1 MERVLKGIHF
11 NFKIS
16 CYMLCF
22 NSLPSLCF
30 FLQTRQP
37 VFVQLLQGVF
47 RVYHCN
53 WLNPVQKAS
62 VEACIKV
69 LSDVG
74 KIHQPP
80 LLWSKDHCGTWLKAF
95 NRNIYILTLCPAKS
109 RAIAIPV
116 DLDSQVNNLFVKSN
130 NVVQKSILSWR
141 LSAKNTSRRDSGL
154 TSSKD
159 YRNIIERLQVGGRTY
174 FIVFLQF
181 QYNSCNSFHLF

>member
-1 MERVLKGIHF
+1 M
-11 NFKIS
+11 
-16 CYMLCF
+16 CC
-22 NSLPSLCF
+22 LPPV
-30 FLQTRQP
+30 LQTRQP

-74 KIHQPP
+74 KMFTRRPHPGHVCNGF
-80 LLWSKDHCGTWLKAF
+80 LTKTSAF
-95 NRNIYILTLCPAKS
+95 FFWFSAKS

-130 NVVQKSILSWR
+130 NVVQKSILNWR

-154 TSSKD
+154 TTSKD
-159 YRNIIERLQVGGRTY
+159 YRNIIERLQVSHV
-174 FIVFLQF
+174 I
-181 QYNSCNSFHLF
+181 

>member
-1 MERVLKGIHF
+1 M
-11 NFKIS
+11 IS
-16 CYMLCF
+16 FSPLHT
-22 NSLPSLCF
+22 LDLF
-30 FLQTRQP
+30 FHIIFLLLFFQTRQP

-74 KIHQPP
+74 KQLNRTPTSIE
-80 LLWSKDHCGTWLKAF
+80 AF
-95 NRNIYILTLCPAKS
+95 HIRRGFATNGVCVLAFPAKS

-141 LSAKNTSRRDSGL
+141 LSAKNTSRRDSGFS
-154 TSSKD
+154 TSKD
-159 YRNIIERLQVGGRTY
+159 YRNIIERLQVSSMTH
-174 FIVFLQF
+174 FSF
-181 QYNSCNSFHLF
+181 NSDP